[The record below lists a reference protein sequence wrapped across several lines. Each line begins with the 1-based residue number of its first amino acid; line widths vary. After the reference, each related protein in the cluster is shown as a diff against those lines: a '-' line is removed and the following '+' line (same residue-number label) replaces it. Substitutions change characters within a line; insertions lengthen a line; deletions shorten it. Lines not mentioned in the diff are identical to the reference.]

1 MREIQN
7 DLLFSYCLIYLLN
20 GLIDVPGCHRQEKLF
35 FCFVFYLFV
44 FVYVCFKDCFKG
56 NRLQTGVSLTQ

>member
-20 GLIDVPGCHRQEKLF
+20 GLIDVPGSHRQQRLVF
-35 FCFVFYLFV
+35 FLKVVL
-44 FVYVCFKDCFKG
+44 KEIDCKQEFH
-56 NRLQTGVSLTQ
+56 

>member
-20 GLIDVPGCHRQEKLF
+20 GLIDVSGSPDSSSFFSFKIILKERGGCQEFHQHSQCLP
-35 FCFVFYLFV
+35 
-44 FVYVCFKDCFKG
+44 
-56 NRLQTGVSLTQ
+56 TGVYSQ